1 MIKRSLLTLAVC
13 LLVPVSGWAADAP
26 APSSTDYFPG
36 QVLVRVEEGVLLP
49 QVQEI
54 AGAVGAKV
62 ERRVASWGVYLLKF
76 EPTRPVSEVVE
87 RLQAQPGVRYAEP
100 NAKLQLHSIGG
111 DLGTITAAA
120 ASGIVV
126 AVIDTGV
133 DRTHPSLSNL
143 IYTNPKEIAGDG
155 IDNDANGYKDDVH
168 GWDFYN
174 KDNDASG
181 GPGDDAHGTKV
192 AGRVVQGSGGQ
203 GISILPLQIGSGGD
217 LSLSAIIEA
226 IDYAVAQGARVI
238 NMSFGT
244 ESILQTLTEA
254 IQHAA
259 QQGVLLVASAGN
271 SGLMTP
277 NYPAAYPGVVSV
289 AASNNAGR
297 KTWWSSYG
305 GTVDF
310 TAPGENVTTTN
321 WGGGTASV
329 SGTSFSAPFVAGVLA
344 RILAALP
351 ALTPGEAVQRLQGF
365 VKDVYSL
372 NYSFYRGMLGAGFVD
387 TQVAQQ
393 VAEAFPLDNSSTQ
406 PPQQEDPGLKARLE
420 SELAVA
426 RQEVARLQ
434 AQLPIAEQAL
444 VVAQQATADVQ
455 KSLKQADEKF
465 NQAWKELIESWQAWY
480 KGFFGTPSERETLRR
495 RREAA
500 WDKLYK
506 AMAERR
512 DAQARLGVA
521 QAEENRARD
530 RRNTLAA
537 QLNAART
544 KVSQLEQR
552 LSQLAIPAQ
561 GRLQGSA
568 HQSEIEQLLQKLH
581 AVTGSLGRS
590 GLPEGVREV
599 PDLYLSDD
607 GRQGTSSN

>member
-1 MIKRSLLTLAVC
+1 MVIS
-13 LLVPVSGWAADAP
+13 LLVPASCWAADAP
-26 APSSTDYFPG
+26 APSSADYLPG
-36 QVLVRVEEGVLLP
+36 QVLVRVEEGVSLS

-100 NAKLQLHSIGG
+100 NAKIQLHSISG
-111 DLGTITAAA
+111 DPGTITAAV
-120 ASGIVV
+120 ASSIVV

-143 IYTNPKEIAGDG
+143 IYTNPGEIAGDG
-155 IDNDANGYKDDVH
+155 IDNDANGYVDDVH
-168 GWDFYN
+168 GWDFYH
-174 KDNDASG
+174 KDNDAG
-181 GPGDDAHGTKV
+181 GGAGADAHGTKV

-217 LSLSAIIEA
+217 LPLSTIIEA

-244 ESILQTLTEA
+244 DSLLRTLTEA
-254 IQHAA
+254 IQRAA
-259 QQGVLLVASAGN
+259 AKGVLLVASAGN

-321 WGGGTASV
+321 WGGGTASA

-365 VKDVYSL
+365 VKDVYAL

-387 TQVAQQ
+387 AQVAQQ
-393 VAEAFPLDNSSTQ
+393 VAEAFPLDNSAVQ
-406 PPQQEDPGLKARLE
+406 PPQPPDPGLKAALE
-420 SELAVA
+420 SELAAA

-444 VVAQQATADVQ
+444 VVAVAATADVQ
-455 KSLKQADEKF
+455 KSIKQADEKV

-480 KGFFGTPSERETLRR
+480 RGFFGTPSERETLRR

-506 AMAERR
+506 ATAERR
-512 DAQARLGVA
+512 AAQARLLVA
-521 QAEENRARD
+521 QAEESRARD

-537 QLNAART
+537 QLNVARAR
-544 KVSQLEQR
+544 VSELERR
-552 LSQLAIPAQ
+552 LSQPAIPAQ

-581 AVTGSLGRS
+581 AVTNTLGQS
-590 GLPEGVREV
+590 NLPEGVREV
-599 PDLYLSDD
+599 PDLYIPDSKPE
-607 GRQGTSSN
+607 GV